1 MNEPGI
7 RQQRNKESAI
17 KTLSEAAGE
26 YRYSVANII
35 MYEVSMVGAMI
46 GQLVK
51 DRLISRQ

>member
-26 YRYSVANII
+26 YRYSLARII

-46 GQLVK
+46 GQ
-51 DRLISRQ
+51 